1 MSTEIVLSVA
11 GMGLLDKIVQVDY
24 YLGMLS
30 DIQVRND
37 YLDQIIN
44 RLQKLDL
51 MKILVFGSYA
61 TNSIREDSDID
72 LLVVLNEDFLP
83 ETYEEWKKIKMKVRR
98 LLREINKKV
107 PIDLLVYT
115 VPQYELLMKNMSSFF
130 REIHETGKVIYEKAS

>member
-1 MSTEIVLSVA
+1 MSIEIVIA
-11 GMGLLDKIVQVDY
+11 AARFGLLDQIVRVDY
-24 YLGMLS
+24 YLGMSS
-30 DIQVRND
+30 DIQLRND
-37 YLDQIIN
+37 YLDQIIDK
-44 RLQKLDL
+44 LQKLDL

-83 ETYEEWKKIKMKVRR
+83 ETYDEWKKIKMKVRR

-107 PIDLLVYT
+107 PINLLVYT

-130 REIHETGKVIYEKAS
+130 REIHETGRVIYKKAS